1 MSSIPMGGTTTIK
14 IIRRSIHTFL
24 QSYNYFTIS
33 SLLALPFSLSVLLSS
48 SLSPDFISLQH
59 TIHFRLRSLFEA
71 AGIPVSSQFFIT
83 FNLKLSQ
90 TITSAIL
97 LLPFTFSFLLITKTS
112 VIQSLNTHNK
122 NPSSNFSRIYN
133 SILQTQ
139 LWNSFLIMSA
149 NATSFWVLFIAFNCL
164 EKILSSSTS
173 ILLFSM
179 VGGIAYSVVIANTM
193 IICNMALVLSGME
206 TRGGFI
212 SILKA
217 CVMIK
222 RRIPTA
228 LSLSLYINITLAGI
242 EALFQFRVASAYA
255 NSRTSNPSPLMV
267 LEGFLIAYL
276 YSVIITLD
284 TITGCIFYKSCK
296 IKACKN
302 NLDQEAGRTHG
313 SCLEVKREE
322 DEELY

>member
-1 MSSIPMGGTTTIK
+1 MGRTTSIK
-14 IIRRSIHTFL
+14 IIRTSIHTFL
-24 QSYNYFTIS
+24 QSYNHFTIA
-33 SLLALPFSLSVLLSS
+33 SLLTLPFSLSILLLS

-59 TIHFRLRSLFEA
+59 TIHFRLQSLFDA
-71 AGIPVSSQFFIT
+71 TGIPISSQIFST

-97 LLPFTFSFLLITKTS
+97 LLPFTFSFLLFTKTFI
-112 VIQSLNTHNK
+112 IQSFNTHNK
-122 NPSSNFSRIYN
+122 KSSSFSGIYN

-139 LWNSFLIMSA
+139 LWNTFLIMSA

-164 EKILSSSTS
+164 EKMLSSST
-173 ILLFSM
+173 LVVLFSM

-206 TRGGFI
+206 TQGGFL

-228 LSLSLYINITLAGI
+228 LSLALYINITLAGI
-242 EALFQFRVASAYA
+242 EALFQFRLASAYS
-255 NSRTSNPSPLMV
+255 NSGTSNPSPLMV
-267 LEGFLIAYL
+267 FEGLLIAYL
-276 YSVIITLD
+276 YSIVITLD
-284 TITGCIFYKSCK
+284 TIIGCIFYKSCK
-296 IKACKN
+296 IKAS
-302 NLDQEAGRTHG
+302 DQEACRRNEY
-313 SCLEVKREE
+313 CLEVKREE
-322 DEELY
+322 EEEVLY